1 MLEELHPSFNTMIQV
16 MQPSLNK
23 MKEEACLEN
32 WGNSNGSLSMIE
44 VWLYATG
51 LTIVIAPIVT
61 IVQEIILFADA
72 LVFLIQ
78 RKNYEYI
85 TFVTSLVLNI
95 MFNFYQVF
103 LLISNVLLGISPWVE
118 IVQILINSSEF
129 FPYVIITQ
137 IIGPMDTNNV
147 TLGNVPLLLGAF
159 LKIVISVNQAN
170 RHYKFF
176 DQYCGDSFFQ
186 YAVQFMDALALSVL
200 PFIPIYFLWQLQ
212 ATYFFEKFNI
222 SLR

>member
-1 MLEELHPSFNTMIQV
+1 

-23 MKEEACLEN
+23 MKEEACLED
-32 WGNSNGSLSMIE
+32 WGNSDESLSMIE

-72 LVFLIQ
+72 LVWLVQ

-85 TFVTSLVLNI
+85 LFVTSLVLNI

-137 IIGPMDTNNV
+137 VIWSMEYNYV
-147 TLGNVPLLLGAF
+147 TWGNVPILLGAF
-159 LKIVISVNQAN
+159 LKIVILVYQAN
-170 RHYKFF
+170 RHFQFF

-212 ATYFFEKFNI
+212 ANYFYDKYNI
-222 SLR
+222 SLRTEPLW